1 MCVPPP
7 PPYHQNKKKNIQT
20 GKLTGLVQVWKWKT
34 RLLLILLG
42 WQAAWGHTSL
52 LLLGLS
58 A

>member
-1 MCVPPP
+1 MCAPPP
-7 PPYHQNKKKNIQT
+7 LYYQEKKKIQT
-20 GKLTGLVQVWKWKT
+20 GKLTGLVQVQKWKT